1 MSANILSAVLRYDI
15 THPVV
20 NDSEAS
26 LWQQLQVSCWPT
38 LVILGPRNEI
48 LLTLVGEGHS
58 DMLHTFVTL
67 AKGKSC
73 QNTSDWKR
81 AGREKRPD
89 ENGDVKMNSY
99 TGKTFERSLRSSGG
113 LVVKR
118 AGLIKVRVSLC

>member
-1 MSANILSAVLRYDI
+1 MSHFPSSQVSANILSAILRYDI

-58 DMLHTFVTL
+58 DMLHTFVSL
-67 AKGKSC
+67 AKG
-73 QNTSDWKR
+73 
-81 AGREKRPD
+81 EKMLLTKI
-89 ENGDVKMNSY
+89 GTVKQ
-99 TGKTFERSLRSSGG
+99 RSN
-113 LVVKR
+113 
-118 AGLIKVRVSLC
+118 